1 LIGGARP
8 TPDGPAALVFDMGQF
23 LAWGG
28 NTRAYY
34 PNAQISY
41 MGGTQVDPATF
52 ARGREVFR
60 GTCTTCH
67 NVDQS

>member
-1 LIGGARP
+1 
-8 TPDGPAALVFDMGQF
+8 MGQF